1 MPQRAAVLAFGV
13 SVEQMSSGRLA
24 ADQTPFAPQALIES
38 VQLMRMRQSIAQLE
52 RAFVEEVA
60 LDRTRREK
68 LSETAEKRTRRR
80 AIHKTHQNGSL
91 RFVALIFAIIATAV
105 IVTITMF
112 EVLFLVLG

>member
-52 RAFVEEVA
+52 RAFVEESF
-60 LDRTRREK
+60 L
-68 LSETAEKRTRRR
+68 
-80 AIHKTHQNGSL
+80 
-91 RFVALIFAIIATAV
+91 
-105 IVTITMF
+105 
-112 EVLFLVLG
+112 EVLFPFLEVDVIERRTFGPLGD